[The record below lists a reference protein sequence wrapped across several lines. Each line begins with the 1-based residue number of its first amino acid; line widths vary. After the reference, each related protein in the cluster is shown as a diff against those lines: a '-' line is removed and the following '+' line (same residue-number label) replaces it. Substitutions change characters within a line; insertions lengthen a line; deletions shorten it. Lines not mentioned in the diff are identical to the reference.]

1 MIWVLLATIGLLASG
16 AVIWSFLRFANSF
29 GQFTEAVARQTSTQ
43 ERVLTTLLA
52 LHESNQ
58 MLLKRN
64 ERMAEQLAKREV
76 A

>member
-1 MIWVLLATIGLLASG
+1 MIWVFLATLGLLASG
-16 AVIWSFLRFANSF
+16 AVIWSFLRFASSF
-29 GQFTEAVARQTSTQ
+29 GQFTDAVARQTGTQ

-58 MLLKRN
+58 MLLKQN
-64 ERMAEQLAKREV
+64 EHLTKKLEQREV